1 MPKGRGNWFGIRP
14 ICSDLRIAH
23 VWGGLS
29 GAGVAPFSPASG
41 GIWRSTVGG
50 EVGSKGRN
58 HNAKVLPRCGQAR
71 TVEPFRVEGRGVG
84 HTTAV
89 LLLLVIASLT
99 AWCIGPETVIQKRVS
114 EVRLTLIATDQNDRP
129 VEGLSAAD
137 ITVLED
143 GRPIPRFE
151 LRAAADLTLHVAILV
166 DVSDS
171 TRKSWGTVRS
181 ALSRSLPDVMR
192 PDDDVVVIAFH
203 HRIELERRIQAP
215 GDLGAMLS
223 HSGAGG
229 LTALYDAIYQTCASP
244 LFAADGEPHRSA
256 LILFSDGEDDL
267 SAHGLDETIARA
279 ERSGIVVYTIS
290 THSRKKRTAGDAVLH
305 SLAKA
310 TGGKDFVVR
319 DASQLGRALN
329 EINGELRSSYLLY
342 YRAWEQPGVRAFR
355 RVHVI
360 PTQNGAH
367 VRSREGYYT
376 TP

>member
-1 MPKGRGNWFGIRP
+1 M
-14 ICSDLRIAH
+14 
-23 VWGGLS
+23 
-29 GAGVAPFSPASG
+29 
-41 GIWRSTVGG
+41 
-50 EVGSKGRN
+50 GSEGRN
-58 HNAKVLPRCGQAR
+58 RNAKALPRCGTAR
-71 TVEPFRVEGRGVG
+71 KADPFRAHGRSVR
-84 HTTAV
+84 HTTGV
-89 LLLLVIASLT
+89 LLLLVAASL

-129 VEGLSAAD
+129 VEGLSPAD

-151 LRAAADLTLHVAILV
+151 LRAAADLTLRVAILV
-166 DVSDS
+166 DLSDS

-181 ALSRSLPDVMR
+181 ALSRSLQDVMG
-192 PDDDVVVIAFH
+192 PDDDVVVIAFND
-203 HRIELERRIQAP
+203 RIELEHRMKTP
-215 GDLGAMLS
+215 SDLGAILS
-223 HSGAGG
+223 DSGGGG
-229 LTALYDAIYQTCASP
+229 LTALYDTIYQACGRP

-267 SAHGLDETIARA
+267 SVHGLDETIARA
-279 ERSGIVVYTIS
+279 ERSGIVVYTIT
-290 THSRKKRTAGDAVLH
+290 THSPKKKTAGDAVLR

-342 YRAWEQPGVRAFR
+342 YRASEQPGVRAFR

>member
-1 MPKGRGNWFGIRP
+1 VR
-14 ICSDLRIAH
+14 
-23 VWGGLS
+23 
-29 GAGVAPFSPASG
+29 
-41 GIWRSTVGG
+41 
-50 EVGSKGRN
+50 
-58 HNAKVLPRCGQAR
+58 R
-71 TVEPFRVEGRGVG
+71 TTG
-84 HTTAV
+84 V
-89 LLLLVIASLT
+89 LLLLVVASL

-129 VEGLSAAD
+129 VEGLSPAD

-151 LRAAADLTLHVAILV
+151 LRAAADLTLRVAILV
-166 DVSDS
+166 DLSDS

-181 ALSRSLPDVMR
+181 ALSSSLQDVMR
-192 PDDDVVVIAFH
+192 PDDDVVVMAFND
-203 HRIELERRIQAP
+203 RIELEHRMKTP
-215 GDLGAMLS
+215 SDLGAILS
-223 HSGAGG
+223 DSGAGG
-229 LTALYDAIYQTCASP
+229 LTALYDAIYQACARP

-256 LILFSDGEDDL
+256 LIVFSDGEDDL

-279 ERSGIVVYTIS
+279 ERSGIVVYTIT
-290 THSRKKRTAGDAVLH
+290 THSPKKKTAGDAVLR
-305 SLAKA
+305 SLAQA

-319 DASQLGRALN
+319 GASQLGRALN

-342 YRAWEQPGVRAFR
+342 YRASEQPGVRAFR